1 MIGTI
6 FYLLGSINF
15 FLDSTF
21 TKKMSH
27 KLIILVAATLA
38 MISYQDLY
46 KNNWKPSTTMA
57 KRFTYFSLL
66 FLVITATIIVYTKV
80 MTVLKWNIRYW

>member
-21 TKKMSH
+21 TKKMSN
-27 KLIILVAATLA
+27 KLIILIFATLL

-46 KNNWKPSTTMA
+46 KNNWKPSPRLW
-57 KRFTYFSLL
+57 KRFGYFSGL
-66 FLVITATIIVYTKV
+66 FLILAA
-80 MTVLKWNIRYW
+80 TVLAYTRLMSLFKLNIRYW